1 MKFLV
6 LFAVLTCVA
15 AAPLY
20 VAEDVHITLPSKTTI
35 TQSSVAINHG
45 GDVVASV
52 PAVHS
57 VPVVPVHPIHIL
69 HAEPKK
75 TTITKSN
82 LSINHG
88 STHLVNTVPL
98 VHTSPVHI
106 LHAEPKKT
114 TVTKSQLSV
123 NHGSTHVVH
132 APVVHTASVLVHAVP
147 VKTHVLET
155 HHAQP
160 VHVVHSSPVLGRVG
174 DAAISHHSSTV
185 HKTEPLSLIA
195 VHH

>member
-82 LSINHG
+82 LSINHDIQDM
-88 STHLVNTVPL
+88 SNNLKKVP
-98 VHTSPVHI
+98 S
-106 LHAEPKKT
+106 
-114 TVTKSQLSV
+114 
-123 NHGSTHVVH
+123 
-132 APVVHTASVLVHAVP
+132 
-147 VKTHVLET
+147 
-155 HHAQP
+155 AQP
-160 VHVVHSSPVLGRVG
+160 PPS
-174 DAAISHHSSTV
+174 
-185 HKTEPLSLIA
+185 KTFNMFTWRPQGINNTNFQNYTNHFS
-195 VHH
+195 